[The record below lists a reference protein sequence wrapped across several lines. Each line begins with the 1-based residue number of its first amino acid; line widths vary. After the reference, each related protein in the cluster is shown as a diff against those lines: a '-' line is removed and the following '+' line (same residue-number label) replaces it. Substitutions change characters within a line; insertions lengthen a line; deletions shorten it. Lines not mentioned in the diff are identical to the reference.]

1 MNVHT
6 QCITL
11 SCAYIHITHAHTCT
25 CMYVHRTCAHTVT
38 HIPKHIHTTTHTGI
52 DYHFYREEIYTTTQS
67 GLINQHTLD
76 VTSDDAGV
84 TGLTVVNSTLLVN
97 RSGNDLGSIAVD
109 WVQDDLYWIENQN
122 TVSESTVA

>member
-1 MNVHT
+1 
-6 QCITL
+6 
-11 SCAYIHITHAHTCT
+11 
-25 CMYVHRTCAHTVT
+25 MYVQRTCAHTVT
-38 HIPKHIHTTTHTGI
+38 HIPKHVHTYTPPHTGI

-84 TGLTVVNSTLLVN
+84 TDLTAVNSTLLVN

-109 WVQDDLYWIENQN
+109 WVEDDLYWIENQN